1 MTVRKSSRIA
11 SLTALMLLLAACGG
25 GGNSTAGEE
34 GDASDDS
41 STSTTVAESDD
52 GGGGADTLASYLGWD
67 TGDDPEAAEA
77 SWREQEAVIQE
88 SVRLCMAEEG
98 FDYIPVEPPADSYV
112 VDDRTPEDWAAEQ
125 GFGIST
131 WIGNEEQF
139 SGPDVEYVDPNQEIV
154 EAMSESEMTAYYEAL
169 HGSEEENAAQQTTEI
184 DPETGEEI
192 TYSEGFGGG
201 CYGAAYEA
209 EYGGQNDLYEELG
222 PEMDA
227 MYQRIQADPRILAL
241 DVEWSECMVGKGYE
255 YESQNT
261 MYEAVYEDFQARL
274 DAIVGPNGGYV
285 DPFEGWTEDEINAFF
300 EEKSEEEIN
309 AFFEAA
315 ENQAAPEYDEAALA
329 ALQQEERDL
338 AVAAAECQGNWEEV
352 YMEVSAEYESEF
364 IAANQAKL
372 DEIKS
377 SLDGQG

>member
-1 MTVRKSSRIA
+1 MKVRSSFGLA
-11 SLTALMLLLAACGG
+11 SLTALMLLIAACGG
-25 GGNSTAGEE
+25 GGNSTASDDGETP
-34 GDASDDS
+34 DDS
-41 STSTTVAESDD
+41 STASTAASED
-52 GGGGADTLASYLGWD
+52 GGGDVDTLASYLGWD
-67 TGDDPEAAEA
+67 TGDDPEASEA
-77 SWREQEAVIQE
+77 RYREQEARIQE
-88 SVRLCMAEEG
+88 AVRLCMAEEG
-98 FDYIPVEPPADSYV
+98 FEYIPVEPPADSFV
-112 VDDRTPEDWAAEQ
+112 VDDRAPEDWAAEQ

-169 HGSEEENAAQQTTEI
+169 YGSEEENAAQQTTEI
-184 DPETGEEI
+184 DPETGEEMI
-192 TYSEGFGGG
+192 FQEGFGAG
-201 CYGAAYEA
+201 CYGESYEA
-209 EYGGQNDLYEELG
+209 EYGGQDDLYTELG
-222 PEMDA
+222 PELDA
-227 MYQRIQADPRILAL
+227 MYERIQADPRILAL
-241 DVEWSECMVGKGYE
+241 DVEWSECMAGKGYE
-255 YESQNT
+255 YESQQT

-300 EEKSEEEIN
+300 EEKSQEEID
-309 AFFEAA
+309 AFFE
-315 ENQAAPEYDEAALA
+315 ESQNQAPEYDQAALE
-329 ALQQEERDL
+329 ALQQEEIEL
-338 AVAAAECQGNWEEV
+338 AVAAAECQGDWEEV